1 MLFSARRFIRRVQD
15 GSQFD
20 RGQAIMAELGT
31 SIGIPE
37 LKLEQSSC
45 TLSIDGV
52 VITIEL
58 DAAHS
63 RFLIS
68 TYLADADESH
78 GQLPYRAMMEG
89 TLDSVLDATGMVL
102 GIDKLEHRIVMV
114 TALFLDDLTGEDVG
128 DTLSRFVVKAQ
139 NWKQRL
145 QGMSIT
151 PSDTHHFLLTPSMLA

>member
-15 GSQFD
+15 GTQVA
-20 RGQAIMAELGT
+20 RGQAIIGELGA

-37 LKLEQSSC
+37 LALELNSC

-68 TYLADADESH
+68 TYLADADASH

-89 TLDSVLDATGMVL
+89 TLESVLDATGMVL
-102 GIDKLEHRIVMV
+102 GIDKLEDRIVMV

-128 DTLSRFVVKAQ
+128 ETLSRFVVKARH
-139 NWKQRL
+139 WRERL
-145 QGMSIT
+145 ASMSIT
-151 PSDTHHFLLTPSMLA
+151 PSDSHHFLLTPSMLA